1 MSTPRTNNHTFR
13 LLGRELPMPSLIAE
27 ARRMEQELSE
37 LRNPVGYSP
46 RKVGRPSIAKHIA
59 DKIRALPSE
68 VTVTA
73 AAQALGVSE
82 TTVARYRRGTR

>member
-1 MSTPRTNNHTFR
+1 MSTPRTDNHTFR

-27 ARRMEQELSE
+27 ARRMERELAE
-37 LRNPVGYSP
+37 LRNPVGYRPS
-46 RKVGRPSIAKHIA
+46 KIGRPSIAKHIA
-59 DKIRALPSE
+59 DKIRALPRE
-68 VTVTA
+68 VTLSA

>member
-59 DKIRALPSE
+59 DKIRALPDE
-68 VTVTA
+68 VSA
-73 AAQALGVSE
+73 AEASAKLGVSQ
-82 TTVARYRRGTR
+82 TTINRYRRCK